1 MNEDRR
7 IPGWVLPVLGV
18 SAVIALVVF
27 GLNREPAV
35 FDPSTPEGT
44 VQAYIGA
51 LVAGDFEAAASFWA
65 QDGCLP
71 ASEAPTSGSPDIS
84 ASLDRVEVV
93 NGEEATVVIAITEN
107 SADPIGGL
115 YEYEEWFYLV
125 RQGGNWRIN
134 QPSWPY
140 YDQVCEEMAA

>member
-1 MNEDRR
+1 MDEDRR

-18 SAVIALVVF
+18 LTVIALVVF

-35 FDPSTPEGT
+35 FDPDTPAGT
-44 VQAYIGA
+44 VQEYIAA
-51 LVAGDFEAAASFWA
+51 LVEGDFETAASFWA
-65 QDGCLP
+65 KDGCLP
-71 ASEAPTSGSPDIS
+71 ESMVPTSGSFDIS

-107 SADPIGGL
+107 SADPVGGL
-115 YEYEEWFYLV
+115 YEHEEWFHLV

-140 YDQVCEEMAA
+140 YDQVCEEAA